1 MEKNV
6 LHVEVQNHLTLAH
19 SADSERAREHVD
31 MDVLGRVGPGGTML
45 GEIMLHMTVVLMRGS
60 VVIDVRRGLEPQV
73 TQVEVDGRD
82 VHAEDLIDR
91 ERVLA
96 DGGVV
101 NVS

>member
-6 LHVEVQNHLTLAH
+6 LHVEVQNHLALAH
-19 SADSERAREHVD
+19 RADSERAREHVD
-31 MDVLGRVGPGGTML
+31 VDVLGRVGPGGTML
-45 GEIMLHMTVVLMRGS
+45 GEIVLHMTVVLMRGS
-60 VVIDVRRGLEPQV
+60 VVVDVRRGLEPQV
-73 TQVEVDGRD
+73 TQVEVDGGD